1 MTIVILISMMIGILF
16 GKFIFPEQIIGNM
29 GNIANMALFMLIFLV
44 GLDVGSNKKILRDIK
59 ETGLK
64 VLIIPFGTIVGSLAG
79 GLISGII
86 FKMPYNESLAVA
98 SGFGWYSL
106 SAILLT
112 DMANVAN
119 PNLGAIAF
127 LSNVFREVMAVI
139 LIPILAK
146 KLNNY
151 TAIAPCGATSMDT
164 TLPIVAKATNSEIGV
179 ISFINGVILSSLVPV
194 FVTFFYNL

>member
-29 GNIANMALFMLIFLV
+29 ENIANMALFMLIFLV
-44 GLDVGSNKKILRDIK
+44 GLDVGSNKEILRDIK
-59 ETGLK
+59 ETGFK

-112 DMANVAN
+112 DMANA
-119 PNLGAIAF
+119 NLGAIAF

>member
-29 GNIANMALFMLIFLV
+29 ENIANMALFMLIFLV
-44 GLDVGSNKKILRDIK
+44 GLDVGSNKEILRDIK

-112 DMANVAN
+112 DMANA
-119 PNLGAIAF
+119 NLGAIAF